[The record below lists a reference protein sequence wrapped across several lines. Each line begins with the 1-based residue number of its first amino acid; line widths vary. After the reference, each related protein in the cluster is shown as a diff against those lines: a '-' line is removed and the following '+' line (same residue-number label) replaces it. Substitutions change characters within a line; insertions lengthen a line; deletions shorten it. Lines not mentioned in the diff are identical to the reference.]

1 MGGCFSTLQDL
12 SGAFPSKLSPNSFT
26 YGAVDLGTN
35 TCRML
40 IAKPDLYYLNP
51 KGFETV
57 DTFSRVIRFGQ
68 DLEETG
74 SLSQEAIRRALIAL
88 EECARRFDFYQVD
101 HFRCV
106 ATAACREAKNASEFL
121 AQVKNETGLA
131 VEIISPEEESLLA
144 VAGCFDLVSNKIP
157 YCIVFDIG
165 GGSTEVAL
173 IEVFEAQKFKIL
185 DWVSLPYGILTLS
198 DAVCSLEEKQTAT
211 EQISFEMNE
220 FAIRNDLFAHMRNK
234 KIQMIGASGTV
245 TTLAAIMLNLE
256 RYSRSRVHKT
266 LLPAHEIQRVVH
278 QLWSMKP
285 NERLSHPC
293 IGPQRMDFIMGGVA
307 IFQGIYDILT
317 VDPVVVADR
326 GVREGILRHLMTQF
340 PPGPKDFFPSAA

>member
-1 MGGCFSTLQDL
+1 MRRCFSTVQDL
-12 SGAFPSKLSPNSFT
+12 SGAFPSKLSPHSSV

-74 SLSQEAIRRALIAL
+74 ALSQDAVRRALVAL
-88 EECARRFDFYQVD
+88 HECARRFSFYQVD

-106 ATAACREAKNASEFL
+106 ATAACREAKNAPEFL
-121 AQVKNETGLA
+121 DQVKKETGLT

-144 VAGCFDLVSNKIP
+144 VTGCFDLVTHKIP

-173 IEVFEAQKFKIL
+173 IEVLEAQKFKIL
-185 DWVSLPYGILTLS
+185 DWMSLPYGILTLS
-198 DAVCSLEEKQTAT
+198 DAVCSLEEKRDVT

-220 FAIRNDLFAHMRNK
+220 FAIRNNLPAHIRDK
-234 KIQMIGASGTV
+234 KVQMIGASGTV

-266 LLPAHEIQRVVH
+266 LLPAHEIHRVIQ
-278 QLWSMKP
+278 QLWQMKP
-285 NERLSHPC
+285 SERLAHPC
-293 IGPQRMDFIMGGVA
+293 IGSQRVDFIMGGIA

-317 VDPVVVADR
+317 VDPIVVADR

-340 PPGPKDFFPSAA
+340 PSGPEKIFPSAA